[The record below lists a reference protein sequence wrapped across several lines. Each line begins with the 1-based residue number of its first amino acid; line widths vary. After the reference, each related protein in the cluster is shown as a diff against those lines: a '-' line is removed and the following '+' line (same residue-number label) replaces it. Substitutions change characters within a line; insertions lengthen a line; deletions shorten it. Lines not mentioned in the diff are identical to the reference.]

1 MSQKTGTK
9 QKRKRRSVKTKN
21 DKRRRGYVRLD
32 KPTTIL
38 DISMK
43 MKLQWALKERLCF
56 C

>member
-1 MSQKTGTK
+1 MRQKTGTK
-9 QKRKRRSVKTKN
+9 QKRKRRDVKTKN
-21 DKRRRGYVRLD
+21 DKRRGCVRLD